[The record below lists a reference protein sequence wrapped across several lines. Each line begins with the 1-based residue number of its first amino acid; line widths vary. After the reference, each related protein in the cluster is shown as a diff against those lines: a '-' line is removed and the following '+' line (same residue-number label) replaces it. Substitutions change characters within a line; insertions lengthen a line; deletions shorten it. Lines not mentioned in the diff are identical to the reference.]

1 MKLRLLLLF
10 VTLGCFNLQGQEDI
24 FRPHELVSPIIN
36 QDGTVTFTVNAPLA
50 NEVKIV
56 GSWMPRIGFSVQKE
70 ALNKDTSDNWVYT
83 TKKLD
88 PEFYSYSFEIDGIR
102 FLDPNNAHVIRDV
115 SSISNVFLIDG
126 PSSNDY
132 KVNEVPHG
140 TIIHPWYTSKENNK
154 DRRLSV
160 YLPPNYFNS
169 EESYPVFYLLHGI
182 GGDEEAW
189 LGTGRAAQI
198 LDNLIAKKEAKP
210 MIVVMPNGNVSQ
222 KAAPGKSSDGFVQP
236 TFNLPQTMDGKFEES
251 FYEIMDFV
259 NKQYRTKKGKE
270 NTAIA
275 GLSMGGYHTM
285 YISRYYPN
293 TFDYIGLFS
302 PALNVNH
309 TDHPDAKAYQ
319 NTEDDLRKQIENGYQ
334 KYWIAV
340 GEDDFPILYNGIQDY
355 LKKMDELG
363 MPYEYKETPGGHTW
377 ENWRKYLVEFT
388 PTLFK

>member
-210 MIVVMPNGNVSQ
+210 MILVMPNGNVSQ